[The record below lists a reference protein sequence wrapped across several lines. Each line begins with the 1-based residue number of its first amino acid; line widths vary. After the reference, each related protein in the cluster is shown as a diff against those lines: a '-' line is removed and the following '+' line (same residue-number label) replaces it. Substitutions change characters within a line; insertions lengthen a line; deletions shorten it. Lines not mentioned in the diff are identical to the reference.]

1 MPQLSVAENGLLG
14 HPSPLR
20 LLALI
25 DWRRLRERARAAL
38 ARLGAGHIDVTAQAG
53 DLSTGDRMLVRIAS
67 ALVAEDGSAESCLYV
82 LDEPTAALNARE
94 SERLFAALSR
104 LKQAGAA
111 ILYVSHR
118 IGEVMDICCD
128 VTVLRDGRQVMT
140 APIAT
145 TAREAL
151 IAAMTGREMAD
162 TVPPRTS
169 PVGPSVVIS
178 AKNALGVAG
187 LEFQLR
193 EGEIPGLAGLQDAGQ
208 TEVLRLLLGAEQLRS
223 GSLDLSGQAMP
234 RSPSDAWAHGVTHVP
249 RERRAEGLRMAMAIR
264 PNLIVSHLRDYGTFA
279 QKTAEVARTRGWA
292 DQVWLRYKGTEQP
305 VGELSGGN
313 QQKVVFARALA
324 GRPRL
329 LLLEEPTRGVDVGA
343 KAEIHALI
351 RQASA
356 DGCAIV
362 LASSDLNEIPGLADR
377 LLYLAAGRQIRVE
390 DKPAAMLP
398 ADVLAEVYAVQAGS
412 GARA

>member
-1 MPQLSVAENGLLG
+1 MPQLSVAENVLLS

-25 DWRRLRERARAAL
+25 DWRRMRERARAAL

-67 ALVAEDGSAESCLYV
+67 ALVAEDGSAEPCLYV

-193 EGEIPGLAGLQDAGQ
+193 EGEIPGLAGLQDAG
-208 TEVLRLLLGAEQLRS
+208 
-223 GSLDLSGQAMP
+223 
-234 RSPSDAWAHGVTHVP
+234 
-249 RERRAEGLRMAMAIR
+249 
-264 PNLIVSHLRDYGTFA
+264 
-279 QKTAEVARTRGWA
+279 
-292 DQVWLRYKGTEQP
+292 
-305 VGELSGGN
+305 
-313 QQKVVFARALA
+313 
-324 GRPRL
+324 
-329 LLLEEPTRGVDVGA
+329 
-343 KAEIHALI
+343 
-351 RQASA
+351 
-356 DGCAIV
+356 
-362 LASSDLNEIPGLADR
+362 
-377 LLYLAAGRQIRVE
+377 
-390 DKPAAMLP
+390 
-398 ADVLAEVYAVQAGS
+398 
-412 GARA
+412 

>member
-1 MPQLSVAENGLLG
+1 
-14 HPSPLR
+14 
-20 LLALI
+20 
-25 DWRRLRERARAAL
+25 
-38 ARLGAGHIDVTAQAG
+38 
-53 DLSTGDRMLVRIAS
+53 
-67 ALVAEDGSAESCLYV
+67 
-82 LDEPTAALNARE
+82 
-94 SERLFAALSR
+94 
-104 LKQAGAA
+104 
-111 ILYVSHR
+111 
-118 IGEVMDICCD
+118 
-128 VTVLRDGRQVMT
+128 
-140 APIAT
+140 
-145 TAREAL
+145 
-151 IAAMTGREMAD
+151 
-162 TVPPRTS
+162 
-169 PVGPSVVIS
+169 
-178 AKNALGVAG
+178 
-187 LEFQLR
+187 
-193 EGEIPGLAGLQDAGQ
+193 
-208 TEVLRLLLGAEQLRS
+208 
-223 GSLDLSGQAMP
+223 
-234 RSPSDAWAHGVTHVP
+234 
-249 RERRAEGLRMAMAIR
+249 MAMAIR

-279 QKTAEVARTRGWA
+279 QKTAEAARTRRWA

-343 KAEIHALI
+343 RAEIHALI